1 MADYTTL
8 PAGLPRPIDD
18 GACNHL
24 PGLRIPR
31 LTLPST
37 AGRAVNLGA
46 LGAGRTII
54 YCYPMTG
61 VPGRPLPAGWDL
73 VPGARG
79 CTPQTCSFR
88 DHHREL
94 GELGA
99 GVFGLST
106 QSREYQREMA
116 ERLQLPFEVLSDSE
130 LRFARALSLPL
141 FEVEG
146 MQLIKRLTLV
156 VRDGVIEH
164 VFYPVFP
171 PDQSAREV
179 VQWLRAARG

>member
-1 MADYTTL
+1 
-8 PAGLPRPIDD
+8 
-18 GACNHL
+18 
-24 PGLRIPR
+24 
-31 LTLPST
+31 
-37 AGRAVNLGA
+37 
-46 LGAGRTII
+46 
-54 YCYPMTG
+54 
-61 VPGRPLPAGWDL
+61 
-73 VPGARG
+73 
-79 CTPQTCSFR
+79 
-88 DHHREL
+88 
-94 GELGA
+94 
-99 GVFGLST
+99 
-106 QSREYQREMA
+106 MA

-156 VRDGVIEH
+156 VREGVIEH